1 MHIYT
6 LRFLQVL
13 FFLFL
18 GALCEIHA
26 QAIIT
31 GSETIKRM
39 YADAEARNIHID
51 NAGVINLGGVCSGK
65 EFHICKEGNIIRN
78 IGITLFP
85 SEMDKSFATPVYEF
99 IERYF
104 LALLLKKNKREQ
116 EYLLKEDFVM
126 LSVNGKEYIKTDY
139 SLSSLLQAINPATP
153 FTLNSE
159 EHHFNAVWLIHDGK
173 DELKLSFPKQY
184 DLILGM
190 DKKELVLSLLKDLE
204 QFNYTLPYEEFN
216 PYFFQVDTI
225 RNIYVETGGNYI
237 LPSVVSGKF
246 LHRRGINY
254 TYIYNERMG
263 EESLRN
269 LFSNADEMKQKNRIK
284 LTVKGYKLSD
294 TFDYTIDNLCAYMK
308 AHACTAYIGMEEI
321 SEKEYKGTVFYINRD
336 LMYKHLLH
344 FHFPVEAFK
353 KQDVPIVATLY
364 PYIPINNIGTL
375 YDDSSQ

>member
-353 KQDVPIVATLY
+353 KTRCSDCRHIVSLHSY
-364 PYIPINNIGTL
+364 
-375 YDDSSQ
+375 